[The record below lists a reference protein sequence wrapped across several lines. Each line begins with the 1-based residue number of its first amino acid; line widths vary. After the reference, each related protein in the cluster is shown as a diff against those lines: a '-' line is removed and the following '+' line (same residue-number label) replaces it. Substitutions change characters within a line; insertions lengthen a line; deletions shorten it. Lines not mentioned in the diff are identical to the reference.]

1 VFDLSVLHWFDL
13 VGISVAFF
21 VAWFLF
27 RRSVRDSEL
36 WRATVTPL
44 ASIIGSGFLVV
55 APLLANVVGSAAAFA
70 MLAIVALSFWIGGAI
85 RYNIRRD
92 GRDLISETI
101 GGIPLFEKISDVS
114 LALAYVISVAFYIR
128 LMAAFVLRMSD
139 VRSEYA
145 ADALATAVL
154 MFIGYYGSRKGLRG
168 LERLEE
174 YSVTIKLSIIAAL
187 LLWLLHHDVMHAY
200 DLSTLHARETN
211 LWDQVR
217 ILAGMI
223 LVVQGFETSKYL
235 GAAYSPG
242 VRARTMTRAQGLAA
256 FVYVAFI
263 ALVMPLMSQMPAGNV
278 SETALIDVTAIV
290 TPLLPPLLIVA
301 AVMSQFSA
309 AVADTLGAGGVVER
323 ESKGALT
330 TRVIYPAIGTGAIL
344 LLWTTDIFEL
354 VAIASRAFAFF
365 YLLQALLA
373 ARLAIALERG
383 GRRIAYVSGYA
394 VLSLLMLFV
403 VLYGKAAEA

>member
-1 VFDLSVLHWFDL
+1 VFHLSALHWFDL

-21 VAWFLF
+21 VAWLLF
-27 RRSVRDSEL
+27 RRGVRDSEL

-44 ASIIGSGFLVV
+44 ASIIGSGFLIV
-55 APLLANVVGSAAAFA
+55 APLLASVVGSAAAFA
-70 MLAIVALSFWIGGAI
+70 MLAIVLLSFWIGGAI

-92 GRDLISETI
+92 GRDLISQSI
-101 GGIPLFEKISDVS
+101 GGIPLFERVS
-114 LALAYVISVAFYIR
+114 EILLALAYVISVAFYIR
-128 LMAAFVLRMSD
+128 LMAAFLLRLSN
-139 VRSEYA
+139 VQSEYG
-145 ADALATAVL
+145 ADALASAIL
-154 MFIGYYGSRKGLRG
+154 MFIGYYGSRNGLRG

-187 LLWLLHHDVMHAY
+187 LLWLLHHDVMHVY
-200 DLSTLHARETN
+200 DLSTLHVRETS

-217 ILAGMI
+217 ILTGMI

-235 GAAYSPG
+235 SAAYSPR
-242 VRARTMTRAQGLAA
+242 VRARTMLWAQGLAA
-256 FVYVAFI
+256 LIYMAFI
-263 ALVMPLMSQMPAGNV
+263 VLVLPLMSQMPVGNI
-278 SETALIDVTAIV
+278 SETALIDVVAIV
-290 TPLLPPLLIVA
+290 TPILPPLLIVA

-309 AVADTLGAGGVVER
+309 AVADTLGAGGVVEL

-330 TRVIYPAIGTGAIL
+330 TRFIYPAICFGAIL

-354 VAIASRAFAFF
+354 VAIASRAFALF
-365 YLLQALLA
+365 YLSQAFLA
-373 ARLAIALERG
+373 ARLAFTLERG

-394 VLSLLMLFV
+394 VLSLVMLFI